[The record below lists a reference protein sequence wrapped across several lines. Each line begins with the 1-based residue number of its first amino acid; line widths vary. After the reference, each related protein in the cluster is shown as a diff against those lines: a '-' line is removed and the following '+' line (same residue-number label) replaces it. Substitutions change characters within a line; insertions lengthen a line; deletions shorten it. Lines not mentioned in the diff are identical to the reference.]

1 MYDTRRNPWNSHP
14 VIYNTDNP
22 YSIRFGASPYA
33 GYFQN
38 ATPRAV
44 QGNLPGNFFAP
55 VPMPQY
61 QPQVPPVQNQLPP
74 PTQNQPYYQPTPIIN
89 NNPNAARDL
98 WSGITTAYNDYVV
111 PQLPQIGAQVA
122 GILATG
128 GLGGAAVRMGAPYA
142 LATLGTYK
150 YGRPIANGIIKAAET
165 PVGKRLG
172 EYADKASNF
181 IDLFF

>member
-1 MYDTRRNPWNSHP
+1 MSWIDDTRRNPWKTHP

-61 QPQVPPVQNQLPP
+61 QPQVPP
-74 PTQNQPYYQPTPIIN
+74 TQNRPYYQPTPVVN
-89 NNPNAARDL
+89 NNPNAVQDFKDAVL
-98 WSGITTAYNDYVV
+98 PWVV
-111 PQLPQIGAQVA
+111 PAANYVGNQLVQNALMRG
-122 GILATG
+122 GTG
-128 GLGGAAVRMGAPYA
+128 T
-142 LATLGTYK
+142 TLGNVVTPAIGYAAA
-150 YGRPIANGIIKAAET
+150 RFAPSLTNAARKA
-165 PVGKRLG
+165 GK
-172 EYADKASNF
+172 F
-181 IDLFF
+181 IDWFF